1 MRQKYVIIVLAFA
14 SVEVQ
19 RAVATYRRDNTATL
33 RTVSANA
40 LLPLLPAYREK
51 HVIVLQIT
59 TMVSANA
66 VLQVLVG
73 ETQLDNIV
81 TLQTVCVDVVQQ

>member
-1 MRQKYVIIVLAFA
+1 MRQKYVIVVMAFA

-19 RAVATYRRDNTATL
+19 RAVATYRRDNIATL

-40 LLPLLPAYREK
+40 LLPLLPAYWEK

-59 TMVSANA
+59 TMVSASA
-66 VLQVLVG
+66 VLQ
-73 ETQLDNIV
+73 
-81 TLQTVCVDVVQQ
+81 